1 MLLSLKVRRFLRTSL
16 TGSLLG
22 CLLLAVGQPFAMTTA
37 DDDYQA
43 LIARARS
50 GEHAEV
56 LPVLRERRKHDPYSK
71 TLLADTFVVLHWA
84 GRDPE
89 ALALLPA
96 IANCFAHSIAPA
108 YLLTFVIKSGRRL
121 AQSLTALQAQAF
133 LNQQRTLQPES
144 FSLTLELE
152 RLLMLRDSGEWLAAL
167 THTEWLL
174 LRHPQASELLAFKAE
189 TAAQAG
195 SYSIALDVVGQFP
208 SVIPAASAIK
218 IRQDWNSQWVRVGAA
233 MQSASDSP
241 DRFAVSDAAVA
252 NGYQWLDNSEAKTS
266 AFDRSRFDQ
275 IAALRDRDAMLEAIE
290 LYQSLD
296 GEVPGYV
303 LIAVAEAHLRTR
315 QPAKAAR
322 LYERALAGS
331 KSPDTWEQR
340 IAYAYALLDSE
351 QALAALEVIE
361 EIDIEISEAA
371 SPHAPTRHDQNIRH
385 WRERIEVIRANFE
398 RFTQRYDLAALR
410 LELARIRSPFDAD
423 VRLAQA
429 GLLANRE
436 LPRQSLALIDR
447 VAIDYPDS
455 APARL
460 ARADALLEL
469 GEIGQAR
476 AAISD
481 SLDRLGEHPRL
492 EQLNQKMRR
501 KTAPWLKLSFDAS
514 VGEEN
519 AAFITP
525 PRERKMEAYAE
536 SHLIDDR
543 FRILASA
550 NYHRAY
556 FPEGQVLRRYQGL
569 GLSWD
574 NPQWSI
580 VGMGLAGSGDAP
592 GGYRLRA
599 RHRFSDSWSVLA
611 RAANNSE
618 EAPLRATAAGISLN
632 TRGIQ
637 LEWRKFE
644 HRSVAA
650 SYDSGHYSDQNRRQI
665 VAMNWRERWHSEPH
679 HSLSSNLSLSSAR
692 HSLADLPYFSPSQY
706 TSVALAIIAQQVIA
720 RLPDRAWKH
729 QLTVEPAVQ
738 MQAGTGRR
746 FGGSIRYEQEMDL
759 TRDIG
764 VRAGLNYLRRTF
776 DGAQEQRWIASVD
789 WFMRF

>member
-1 MLLSLKVRRFLRTSL
+1 MLPSLKVRQFLRTSL
-16 TGSLLG
+16 TGALLA
-22 CLLLAVGQPFAMTTA
+22 CLLLVVSQPFAMAMA
-37 DDDYQA
+37 DSDYSA
-43 LIARARS
+43 LIARARV

-56 LPVLRERRKHDPYSK
+56 LPVLRERLKREPHNQ

-84 GRDPE
+84 GQDPE
-89 ALALLPA
+89 AFALLPA
-96 IANCFAHSIAPA
+96 IADCFANSIAPA
-108 YLLTFVIKSGRRL
+108 YLLAVVVKSGRRA
-121 AQSLTALQAQAF
+121 AQSPAALQAQAF

-144 FSLTLELE
+144 FVLTLELE
-152 RLLMLRDSGEWLAAL
+152 LLRMLRESGEWLAAL

-174 LRHPQASELLAFKAE
+174 LQHPQAHELLTFKAE

-195 SYSIALDVVGQFP
+195 SYSIALDIAGQFP
-208 SVIPAASAIK
+208 SVIPSATAIK

-233 MQSASDSP
+233 LQSASDAP

-252 NGYQWLDNSEAKTS
+252 NGYQWLDNSEAKSS

-275 IAALRDRDAMLEAIE
+275 IAALRDRDAMVEAIE
-290 LYQSLD
+290 LFQSLE
-296 GEVPGYV
+296 GEIPGYV

-322 LYERALAGS
+322 LYERALAGR

-361 EIDIEISEAA
+361 EIDIEIGEA
-371 SPHAPTRHDQNIRH
+371 SSTHAATRHDQNIRH

-436 LPRQSLALIDR
+436 RPRQSLALIDR
-447 VAIDYPDS
+447 VTIDYPDS
-455 APARL
+455 APARM

-469 GEIGQAR
+469 GEIAQAR

-481 SLDRLGEHPRL
+481 TLDRLGEHPRL
-492 EQLNQKMRR
+492 DQLNQKMRR
-501 KTAPWLKLSFDAS
+501 KTAPWLKLSFDSS

-525 PRERKMEAYAE
+525 PRERKVEAYAE
-536 SHLIDDR
+536 SHLIHDR

-569 GLSWD
+569 GLGWD
-574 NPQWSI
+574 DSKWSI
-580 VGMGLAGSGDAP
+580 VGIGLAGSRDAP

-599 RHRFSDSWSVLA
+599 RHTFSDTWSVLA
-611 RAANNSE
+611 RVANNSE
-618 EAPLRATAAGISLN
+618 EAPLRAYAAGISLN
-632 TRGIQ
+632 TRGVQ

-644 HRSVAA
+644 HRSIAA
-650 SYDSGHYSDQNRRQI
+650 SYDSGQYSDQNRRQI
-665 VAMNWRERWHSEPH
+665 IAMNWRERWHSAPH
-679 HSLSSNLSLSSAR
+679 HSLSTNLSFASAR
-692 HSLADLPYFSPSQY
+692 HSLTDAPYFSPSQY
-706 TSVALAIIAQQVIA
+706 TSVSLAVIAQQVIA
-720 RLPDRAWKH
+720 RLPDRSWKH

-738 MQAGTGRR
+738 MQAGNGRR
-746 FGGSIRYEQEMDL
+746 FGGSIRYEHEMDL

-776 DGAQEQRWIASVD
+776 DGIQEQRWIGSVD